1 MRGVPRGHGR
11 TVLETAGGKS
21 RAASLALL
29 KQQQVL
35 SVIFDMACVLSL
47 SLIKPDFYDSSV
59 QINRNQR
66 AVNVTIENILKKN
79 NWK

>member
-1 MRGVPRGHGR
+1 M
-11 TVLETAGGKS
+11 AGPCWKLRVV

-35 SVIFDMACVLSL
+35 SVIFDIVFVLSL

-59 QINRNQR
+59 QINRNQC
-66 AVNVTIENILKKN
+66 AVNVTIENIM
-79 NWK
+79 